1 MARPLDSSRLAA
13 ASEPR
18 VPDDLQLTSRRL
30 EVLGLRIHAR
40 TGGEGRPVVLLHG
53 YGVSGTYMLPL
64 ARLLAPS
71 FSVFV
76 PDLPGFGRSE
86 QPPTPLGIADLASAL
101 ADLLD
106 AAGLQCPAFVA
117 NSMGCQVVTELAVRR
132 PGRVGPIV
140 LIGPTVDPQRR
151 TARRQLLDGLRDAAR
166 EPGSLLAR
174 TACDDVR
181 FGVAA
186 LLATARSAL
195 ADRIEERLPL
205 IKQPALVVRGERD
218 GFVGADVGEDG
229 RGPTAPR
236 SARRRSASTARRALL
251 PARPR
256 RRHGRSAPRRGS
268 RGSGKPAPVAL
279 PTSVRARSGDAR
291 AGNQGGPLCHSAA
304 IRAGSNRSSSPQM
317 SSVRAW
323 IDASSTLRSRWDAN
337 SAPRMRLNG
346 PARIASCAIVGNRPR
361 TSYSVPSS
369 RALRLSTLF
378 PQGIPAG
385 ATSAS
390 RCTRC
395 GCSAA
400 NSAAISPPSEWP
412 MRSTLSSSAASSQRP
427 SQPVSSAAGSRRP
440 SRGRSSK

>member
-64 ARLLAPS
+64 ARSLAPS

-86 QPPTPLGIADLASAL
+86 HPHTPLGIADLASAL

-132 PGRVGPIV
+132 PARVGPIV

-151 TARRQLLDGLRDAAR
+151 SARRQLLDGLRDAAR

-205 IKQPALVVRGERD
+205 ITQPALVVRGERD
-218 GFVGADVGEDG
+218 GFVGQTWAQ
-229 RGPTAPR
+229 TA
-236 SARRRSASTARRALL
+236 AALL
-251 PARPR
+251 PRGQLVVVPRQPHTVHYTRPDLVARMVE
-256 RRHGRSAPRRGS
+256 ALVAEEVEQVGS
-268 RGSGKPAPVAL
+268 QL
-279 PTSVRARSGDAR
+279 PGASHIGT
-291 AGNQGGPLCHSAA
+291 C
-304 IRAGSNRSSSPQM
+304 PQW
-317 SSVRAW
+317 R
-323 IDASSTLRSRWDAN
+323 
-337 SAPRMRLNG
+337 
-346 PARIASCAIVGNRPR
+346 R
-361 TSYSVPSS
+361 TSREPG
-369 RALRLSTLF
+369 RTLLPF
-378 PQGIPAG
+378 RRDPRGK
-385 ATSAS
+385 
-390 RCTRC
+390 
-395 GCSAA
+395 
-400 NSAAISPPSEWP
+400 
-412 MRSTLSSSAASSQRP
+412 
-427 SQPVSSAAGSRRP
+427 QPVVLAP
-440 SRGRSSK
+440 NE

>member
-1 MARPLDSSRLAA
+1 
-13 ASEPR
+13 
-18 VPDDLQLTSRRL
+18 
-30 EVLGLRIHAR
+30 
-40 TGGEGRPVVLLHG
+40 VLLHG
-53 YGVSGTYMLPL
+53 YGVSGAYMLPL

-106 AAGLQCPAFVA
+106 AADLQCPAFVA

-205 IKQPALVVRGERD
+205 ITQPALVIRGEKD
-218 GFVGADVGEDG
+218 GFVGETWAK
-229 RGPTAPR
+229 TA
-236 SARRRSASTARRALL
+236 AALL
-251 PARPR
+251 PRGQLVVVPR
-256 RRHGRSAPRRGS
+256 QPHAVHYSQPDLVAGMVGALLAEEVEQVGS
-268 RGSGKPAPVAL
+268 QLPWRFPHRDVPAVETHEPGTREDAL
-279 PTSVRARSGDAR
+279 PFRRDPRGKQAVV
-291 AGNQGGPLCHSAA
+291 L
-304 IRAGSNRSSSPQM
+304 
-317 SSVRAW
+317 
-323 IDASSTLRSRWDAN
+323 
-337 SAPRMRLNG
+337 APN
-346 PARIASCAIVGNRPR
+346 
-361 TSYSVPSS
+361 
-369 RALRLSTLF
+369 
-378 PQGIPAG
+378 
-385 ATSAS
+385 
-390 RCTRC
+390 
-395 GCSAA
+395 
-400 NSAAISPPSEWP
+400 E
-412 MRSTLSSSAASSQRP
+412 
-427 SQPVSSAAGSRRP
+427 
-440 SRGRSSK
+440 

>member
-1 MARPLDSSRLAA
+1 MARPFDSSRLAA

-18 VPDDLQLTSRRL
+18 VPAGWQLTSRRL
-30 EVLGLRIHAR
+30 DVLGLRIHAR

-53 YGVSGTYMLPL
+53 YGISGSYMLPL

-106 AAGLQCPAFVA
+106 AADLQCPAFVA

-205 IKQPALVVRGERD
+205 ITQPALVIRGEKD
-218 GFVGADVGEDG
+218 GFVGETWAK
-229 RGPTAPR
+229 TA
-236 SARRRSASTARRALL
+236 AALL
-251 PARPR
+251 PRGQLVVVPR
-256 RRHGRSAPRRGS
+256 QPHAVHYSQPDLVAGMVQGLLAEEVEQVGS
-268 RGSGKPAPVAL
+268 QLPWRFPHRDVPAVQTHEPGTREDAL
-279 PTSVRARSGDAR
+279 PFRRD
-291 AGNQGGPLCHSAA
+291 
-304 IRAGSNRSSSPQM
+304 
-317 SSVRAW
+317 
-323 IDASSTLRSRWDAN
+323 
-337 SAPRMRLNG
+337 PRG
-346 PARIASCAIVGNRPR
+346 K
-361 TSYSVPSS
+361 
-369 RALRLSTLF
+369 
-378 PQGIPAG
+378 
-385 ATSAS
+385 
-390 RCTRC
+390 
-395 GCSAA
+395 
-400 NSAAISPPSEWP
+400 
-412 MRSTLSSSAASSQRP
+412 
-427 SQPVSSAAGSRRP
+427 QPVVLAP
-440 SRGRSSK
+440 NE